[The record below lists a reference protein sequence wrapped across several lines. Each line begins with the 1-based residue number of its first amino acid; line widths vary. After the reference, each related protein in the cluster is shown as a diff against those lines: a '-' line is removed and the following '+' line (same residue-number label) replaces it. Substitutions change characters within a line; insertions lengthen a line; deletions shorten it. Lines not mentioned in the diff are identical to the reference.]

1 MYHDTIVMPKQPAEA
16 AIKNNTAHKIK
27 TIQIK
32 SYTHAIILS
41 IIYIY
46 ICNEINECSNSVQNI
61 FYTMFREV
69 NMNLNLELVNIT

>member
-46 ICNEINECSNSVQNI
+46 IYV
-61 FYTMFREV
+61 MKL
-69 NMNLNLELVNIT
+69 MNAQTLSRTFFTQCLGKSI